1 MKRSYTRL
9 NESSRRSQM
18 LRSTMRASLRED
30 EDEDI
35 EIEADETAMDD
46 SMEMGGDL
54 ATNIINLVKQAI
66 DEGIITVDDV
76 KEAIGS
82 DEDAE
87 ADKENED
94 SEVMEEAARKARAR
108 RIAEARKRI
117 ASRNFRR

>member
-66 DEGIITVDDV
+66 DEGIITIDDV
-76 KEAIGS
+76 KEAIGP

-94 SEVMEEAARKARAR
+94 SEMMEEAARKARAR